1 MRRRSFRSTE
11 PFGVDHEPPRPAT
24 TGDRPLVVLAEVFL
38 NADSD
43 RGNDRK
49 GIPQKCYVGSLRDG
63 MNLVATEFVSA
74 RNDERGALMLSELT
88 GAARQLPAAL
98 LIDPTT
104 LPAQRAHFTVR

>member
-1 MRRRSFRSTE
+1 
-11 PFGVDHEPPRPAT
+11 
-24 TGDRPLVVLAEVFL
+24 
-38 NADSD
+38 
-43 RGNDRK
+43 
-49 GIPQKCYVGSLRDG
+49 